1 MRSGILVTS
10 RIVNVTPPLSD
21 DSSIGAAR
29 QLDAYAPVAFAGGVP
44 GAENRLLMI
53 VRAACSADGSAL
65 CRLERK
71 SDFMPSNAESMTRCI
86 DALMVMR
93 AAFRKSELCI
103 GPLSPGRAFVVHSS
117 THRRA

>member
-53 VRAACSADGSAL
+53 VRAACSADGSAF

-86 DALMVMR
+86 DAHGHVR
-93 AAFRKSELCI
+93 R
-103 GPLSPGRAFVVHSS
+103 LSQIRTVYRPIKPGSRFCS
-117 THRRA
+117 T